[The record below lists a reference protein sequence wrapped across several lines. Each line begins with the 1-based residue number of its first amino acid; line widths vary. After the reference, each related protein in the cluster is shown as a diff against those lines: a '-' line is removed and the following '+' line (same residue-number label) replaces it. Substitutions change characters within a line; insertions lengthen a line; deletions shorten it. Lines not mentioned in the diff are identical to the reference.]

1 MFKNGVILVFRGV
14 WWTTGVA
21 AAEMQGDVMCLY
33 VLKECRR
40 KKKERRRKRK
50 IVNKKSTR
58 EEVFG
63 SSGGPLETGPAY
75 AGRYIMECQCVS

>member
-1 MFKNGVILVFRGV
+1 MDGEDFDCLNGVILFFRGV

-50 IVNKKSTR
+50 IVNKKKH
-58 EEVFG
+58 E
-63 SSGGPLETGPAY
+63 GGG
-75 AGRYIMECQCVS
+75 IW